1 MKILLIE
8 DEVSLAHTL
17 RSVLERERFVVD
29 HVTEIKLAREVLRLG
44 FYELILLDRTLPDGD
59 GLVLVSEIRLSH
71 PGLPVIVL
79 SARGDISERI
89 EGLDKGADDYLVKP
103 FALDEMLARIRAV
116 RRRPN
121 IQENAEIRAGR
132 LVFDLASDEAIVDG
146 QILQLTRRELRVLSA
161 LMKRRGRV
169 LLRESLEQA
178 VYRLDDYV
186 QSNTL
191 DSHISRLR
199 RKLADANAGIEIHSI
214 RGVGYFLR
222 AER

>member
-79 SARGDISERI
+79 SARGDIVERI

-121 IQENAEIRAGR
+121 IQDDAEIRAGR
-132 LVFDLASDEAIVDG
+132 LVFDLSSNEAIVDG

-178 VYRLDDYV
+178 VYRFDDYV

-222 AER
+222 AEI